1 MKKGKLLNIALS
13 IAFIN
18 ILFVC
23 FSIIN
28 VNAEEDTDTLNTNDG
43 STVMESG
50 WTNKENQW
58 YYYDHGEK
66 KTGWLHTDYWYY
78 LDQDGKMVT
87 GLASVGNQ
95 QYYFNQSGTM
105 QTGWLHKGSW
115 YYLEQDGKMATGLV
129 SVGDKQCYFDQLGA
143 MKTGWIQT
151 DGTYYY
157 ADNNGYIQ
165 KGWLHK
171 GSWYYLD
178 QDGKMVVGDYY
189 INDQYYYFNSN
200 GDLQLGW
207 YYRDN
212 QYYYL
217 DSNAVLVKGW
227 NKITNKWYYFN
238 DQGIMQTGW
247 QLINNQWFYL
257 NASGD
262 MQTGW
267 LKSGNKWYYLNK
279 SGVMVTGWAQIGWK
293 WYYFNEDGA
302 AVKDDVVID
311 GKTYTFRD
319 DYSWISNCTRKEFVE
334 RAKRYL
340 GCNEKDGSFKKIID
354 SYNKLDPLP
363 RGYKVKYTDSWCMTF
378 VSAIVRECN
387 LLDIIPVEC
396 SCGKAVEKA
405 QAMGI
410 WQENDAYVPQIGDII
425 MYDWDDNG
433 NGDNTGWPDHVGI
446 VAEVNG
452 NTFKVIEGNKNDAVE
467 YRTMT
472 VNGKF
477 IRGYITPKFLS

>member
-1 MKKGKLLNIALS
+1 
-13 IAFIN
+13 
-18 ILFVC
+18 
-23 FSIIN
+23 
-28 VNAEEDTDTLNTNDG
+28 
-43 STVMESG
+43 
-50 WTNKENQW
+50 
-58 YYYDHGEK
+58 
-66 KTGWLHTDYWYY
+66 
-78 LDQDGKMVT
+78 
-87 GLASVGNQ
+87 
-95 QYYFNQSGTM
+95 
-105 QTGWLHKGSW
+105 
-115 YYLEQDGKMATGLV
+115 
-129 SVGDKQCYFDQLGA
+129 
-143 MKTGWIQT
+143 
-151 DGTYYY
+151 
-157 ADNNGYIQ
+157 
-165 KGWLHK
+165 
-171 GSWYYLD
+171 
-178 QDGKMVVGDYY
+178 
-189 INDQYYYFNSN
+189 
-200 GDLQLGW
+200 
-207 YYRDN
+207 
-212 QYYYL
+212 
-217 DSNAVLVKGW
+217 
-227 NKITNKWYYFN
+227 
-238 DQGIMQTGW
+238 MQTGW

-378 VSAIVRECN
+378 VSAMVRECN

-425 MYDWDDNG
+425 MYDWDYNG